1 MKRIQLF
8 EFEDQKWFPDFMRA
22 SMTRLIVLLH
32 KVLGLGDVLA
42 RLIQEALEKSGQK
55 QVVDLGS
62 GAGGAMPHVMDL
74 LAKSER
80 HNDTRMLLTDLYP
93 NAKTVDSITR
103 IQNPQLSYHPTS
115 VNATDLQHAPKGLKT
130 MVNSFHHMPP
140 QQARQILES
149 AYTSKEPLLIYEM
162 AENKMPLLLW
172 WLLLPISLCILI
184 VMTFVM
190 TPFVRPLTFG
200 QLVFTYLIPIIP
212 IAYAWDGQASY
223 PRMYA
228 YKDFDTLLDGLKDDS
243 YSWTVAPAKNA
254 KGKTQG
260 YYLMGIPTTV

>member
-1 MKRIQLF
+1 MKRVQLF

-42 RLIQEALEKSGQK
+42 HLIQDTLEKSGQN

-62 GAGGAMPHVMDL
+62 GAGGAMPHVMNL
-74 LAKSER
+74 LAKSEKHR
-80 HNDTRMLLTDLYP
+80 DTTMLLTDLYP
-93 NAKTVDSITR
+93 NAKTVESIAR
-103 IQNPQLSYHPTS
+103 LKNPQISYHATS
-115 VNATDLQHAPKGLKT
+115 VNATDLEHAPKGLKT

-149 AYTSKEPLLIYEM
+149 AYKSKEPILIYEM

-190 TPFVRPLTFG
+190 TPFVRPLTPA

-212 IAYAWDGQASY
+212 LAYAWDGQASY
-223 PRMYA
+223 PRMYT
-228 YKDFDTLLDGLKDDS
+228 YEDYDELLDGLKDAS

-260 YYLMGIPTTV
+260 YYIMGIPGVV

>member
-8 EFEDQKWFPDFMRA
+8 EFEDFAWFPDFMRA

-32 KVLGLGDVLA
+32 KLLGLGGVLA
-42 RLIQEALEKSGQK
+42 HLIQDALEKSGQK
-55 QVVDLGS
+55 SVVDLGS
-62 GAGGAMPHVMDL
+62 GAGGAMPHVMEIL
-74 LAKSER
+74 SKSKAHSE
-80 HNDTRMLLTDLYP
+80 TSMLLTDLYP
-93 NAKTVDSITR
+93 NVKTVESIAQLR
-103 IQNPQLSYHPTS
+103 NPHLSYHPTS
-115 VNATDLQHAPKGLKT
+115 VNATDLKHAPKGLKT

-140 QQARQILES
+140 RQARKILES
-149 AYTSKEPLLIYEM
+149 AYTSKEPILIYEM

-184 VMTFVM
+184 AMTLVM
-190 TPFVRPLTFG
+190 TPFVRPLTPA
-200 QLVFTYLIPIIP
+200 QLIFTYVIPIIP

-228 YKDFDTLLDGLKDDS
+228 YKDFETLLDGLKDES
-243 YSWTVAPAKNA
+243 YSWTVAPAKNV

-260 YYLMGIPTTV
+260 YYVMGIPTTA